1 MKISKEKLMQIIKE
15 ELRLDEQEPPVSDDA
30 EIAKTKAE
38 FSKRLLELS
47 KKVRNLTGL
56 DTKEMQALNGLI
68 IDLLELSAEK
78 SAGPML
84 VRVQQKISQMTG
96 AKQ

>member
-30 EIAKTKAE
+30 EITKTKAE

-47 KKVRNLTGL
+47 KKVRNVTGL
-56 DTKEMQALNGLI
+56 DAKEMQALNGLI
-68 IDLLELSAEK
+68 VDLLELSATK
-78 SAGPML
+78 SAGPLL

>member
-1 MKISKEKLMQIIKE
+1 MQIIKE

>member
-15 ELRLDEQEPPVSDDA
+15 ELRLDEQEPSESEDDQV
-30 EIAKTKAE
+30 AKTKAE

-68 IDLLELSAEK
+68 VDLIELSAQN
-78 SAGPML
+78 SAGPLL

>member
-1 MKISKEKLMQIIKE
+1 MIMKISKERLKQILKE
-15 ELRLDEQEPPVSDDA
+15 EMRIAEEEQE
-30 EIAKTKAE
+30 ETEELMKTKSA

-68 IDLLELSAEK
+68 VDLLELSTTK
-78 SAGPML
+78 SAGPLL

>member
-1 MKISKEKLMQIIKE
+1 MQIIKE

-30 EIAKTKAE
+30 EIAKTKAD

>member
-1 MKISKEKLMQIIKE
+1 MKISKERLKQILKE
-15 ELRLDEQEPPVSDDA
+15 EMRIAEEEQEETEESM
-30 EIAKTKAE
+30 KTKSA

-68 IDLLELSAEK
+68 VDLLELSATK
-78 SAGPML
+78 SAGPLL

>member
-1 MKISKEKLMQIIKE
+1 MKISKERLKQILKE
-15 ELRLDEQEPPVSDDA
+15 EMRIAEEEQEETEESM
-30 EIAKTKAE
+30 KTKRA

-68 IDLLELSAEK
+68 VDLLELSATK
-78 SAGPML
+78 SAGPLL

>member
-1 MKISKEKLMQIIKE
+1 MIKLPRQ
-15 ELRLDEQEPPVSDDA
+15 RQS
-30 EIAKTKAE
+30 
-38 FSKRLLELS
+38 FQKRLLELS

-68 IDLLELSAEK
+68 VDLIELSAQN
-78 SAGPML
+78 SAGPLL

-96 AKQ
+96 ATK